1 MRVHVPSA
9 LRQYT
14 DGAAIV
20 EIGDSGTAV
29 DGAAV
34 DGTVASAL
42 EALFAAHPGVR
53 DRLLNE
59 QGNLRPH
66 VQLFVGKES
75 IRYTGGFETPIQ
87 SDDDLTILPAVSG
100 G

>member
-1 MRVHVPSA
+1 MKVHVPSA

-14 DGAAIV
+14 DGASTV
-20 EIGDSGTAV
+20 EIGDPGDSVT
-29 DGAAV
+29 
-34 DGTVASAL
+34 SAL
-42 EALFAAHPGVR
+42 DALFAAHPGVR
-53 DRLLNE
+53 DRLLTE

-75 IRYTGGFETPIQ
+75 IRYTGGFDTPVR
-87 SDDDLTILPAVSG
+87 SDDELTILPAVSG

>member
-20 EIGDSGTAV
+20 ELDEIGDA
-29 DGAAV
+29 GAIV
-34 DGTVASAL
+34 SNVASAL
-42 EALFAAHPGVR
+42 DALFAAHPGVR
-53 DRLLNE
+53 DRLLTE
-59 QGNLRPH
+59 QGHLRPH

-75 IRYTGGFETPIQ
+75 IRYTGGFDTPVE
-87 SDDDLTILPAVSG
+87 SNDELTILPAVSG

>member
-1 MRVHVPSA
+1 MKIHVPSA

-20 EIGDSGTAV
+20 EIGDPGSDA
-29 DGAAV
+29 
-34 DGTVASAL
+34 DGTVRSAL
-42 EALFAAHPGVR
+42 EALFVAHPGVR
-53 DRLLNE
+53 DRLLTE
-59 QGNLRPH
+59 QGNLRQH

-75 IRYTGGFETPIQ
+75 IRYTGGFDTPVR
-87 SDDDLTILPAVSG
+87 SDDELTILPAVSG